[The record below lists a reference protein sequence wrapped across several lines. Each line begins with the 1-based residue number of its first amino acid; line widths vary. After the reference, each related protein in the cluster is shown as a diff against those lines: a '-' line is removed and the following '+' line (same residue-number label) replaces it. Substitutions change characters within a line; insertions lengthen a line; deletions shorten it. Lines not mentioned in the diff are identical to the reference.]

1 MIFLEKNKCNFC
13 CKIHIKNLEETK
25 LMWYNIYIN
34 NPSFGNVGG
43 VILMSGKLTVGV
55 FIHHL
60 DNDYSKAFLKG
71 TAAAANDLDVNLAIF
86 PGRALDCQLA
96 DRRYTVYEYQN
107 NVVYSFASSKSMDA
121 LIVSAGTIATCVS
134 HEEFKEFLDGYEGL
148 PLLTTE
154 TKFEGYPCIRL
165 SGSGI
170 KELVS
175 HLVHEHGRKHIAF
188 VSGPEGNTDADERL
202 NHYKEALAENGL
214 EFDPDL
220 VTYGNFSEYCVDIVS
235 DLIDRNEGKIDA
247 ICFANDMMCR
257 GGYKAIESKG
267 LRVGKDIAVTGY
279 DDSEVAATLR
289 PMLTT
294 VRADASKLGYRAVEE
309 AVHMAKGEKVED
321 ICIDSTPVFRF
332 SCGCSFQ
339 AEQKVT
345 LDRLDEASVRKAVDN
360 ILSEHIQRYEVSMRK
375 HDCIKR
381 LHEFAHKLIS
391 YAAGADI
398 SVEELFSKSYFSRIM
413 DSDIWKLVSP
423 EAFLRIMKSIR
434 SASLSACEGD
444 MMGRKLNVLKILEG
458 SMEVASECIVNMHYT
473 TMNDITFTHFL
484 IGNITK
490 DMTIYDSDDEKCYFS
505 IVNDLYRA
513 HVDSSFVYT
522 FEEPIIHDPK
532 SEWKLPE
539 TILLRA
545 YNDGDKLAAVT
556 GEACKLPS
564 SRIITNQ
571 YTPNDRNR
579 IMVVSPLFMNEEQYG
594 VIVCEMENEYFTYI
608 YSITPQICSA
618 IKLTNLVA
626 KLESSLDAAQSR
638 NNVLNRMSMIDELT
652 GVYNRRGFYV
662 SANRILKA
670 AENEGRQAAII
681 FGDLDNL
688 KKVNDTFGHDDGDY
702 AIVSCAEFLKKS
714 LRTTDVVGRIGGDEF
729 AAFAIC
735 DDADIIAKLPS
746 RIKGIAAK
754 HNEVSDKPYNV
765 TVSIGI
771 YPIICSPELNIQ
783 DFMDKADNALYEDK
797 KKKNPDIMKHNM

>member
-1 MIFLEKNKCNFC
+1 
-13 CKIHIKNLEETK
+13 
-25 LMWYNIYIN
+25 
-34 NPSFGNVGG
+34 
-43 VILMSGKLTVGV
+43 MSGKLTVGV

-134 HEEFKEFLDGYEGL
+134 YDEFKEFLDGYEGL

-423 EAFLRIMKSIR
+423 EAFLRIMKGIR

-556 GEACKLPS
+556 GEACKLSS

-608 YSITPQICSA
+608 YSISPQICSA

-735 DDADIIAKLPS
+735 DDAEIIAKLPS

>member
-1 MIFLEKNKCNFC
+1 
-13 CKIHIKNLEETK
+13 
-25 LMWYNIYIN
+25 
-34 NPSFGNVGG
+34 
-43 VILMSGKLTVGV
+43 MSGKLTVGV

-134 HEEFKEFLDGYEGL
+134 HDEFKEFLDGYEGL

-545 YNDGDKLAAVT
+545 YNNGDKLAAVT

-746 RIKGIAAK
+746 RIKGIASK

-783 DFMDKADNALYEDK
+783 EFMDKADNALYEDK

>member
-1 MIFLEKNKCNFC
+1 
-13 CKIHIKNLEETK
+13 
-25 LMWYNIYIN
+25 
-34 NPSFGNVGG
+34 
-43 VILMSGKLTVGV
+43 MSGKLTVGV

-134 HEEFKEFLDGYEGL
+134 HDEFKEFLDGYEGL

-214 EFDPDL
+214 EFDPNL

-381 LHEFAHKLIS
+381 LHEFAHKLMS

-746 RIKGIAAK
+746 RIKGIASK

-783 DFMDKADNALYEDK
+783 EFMDKADNALYEDK

>member
-1 MIFLEKNKCNFC
+1 
-13 CKIHIKNLEETK
+13 
-25 LMWYNIYIN
+25 
-34 NPSFGNVGG
+34 
-43 VILMSGKLTVGV
+43 MSGKLTVGV

-423 EAFLRIMKSIR
+423 EAFLRIMKGIR

-638 NNVLNRMSMIDELT
+638 NNVLNRISMIDELT

-746 RIKGIAAK
+746 RIKGIASK

-783 DFMDKADNALYEDK
+783 EFMDKADNALYEDK
-797 KKKNPDIMKHNM
+797 KKKNPDIMKHNT

>member
-1 MIFLEKNKCNFC
+1 
-13 CKIHIKNLEETK
+13 
-25 LMWYNIYIN
+25 
-34 NPSFGNVGG
+34 
-43 VILMSGKLTVGV
+43 MSGKLTVGV

-134 HEEFKEFLDGYEGL
+134 HDEFKEFLDGYEGL

-381 LHEFAHKLIS
+381 LHEFAHKLMS

-746 RIKGIAAK
+746 RIKGIASK

-783 DFMDKADNALYEDK
+783 EFMDKADNALYEDK
-797 KKKNPDIMKHNM
+797 KKKNPDIMKHNT

>member
-1 MIFLEKNKCNFC
+1 
-13 CKIHIKNLEETK
+13 
-25 LMWYNIYIN
+25 
-34 NPSFGNVGG
+34 
-43 VILMSGKLTVGV
+43 MSGKLTVGV

-134 HEEFKEFLDGYEGL
+134 HDEFKEFLDGYEGL

-545 YNDGDKLAAVT
+545 YNDGDKLAVVT

-638 NNVLNRMSMIDELT
+638 NNVLNRISMIDELT

-670 AENEGRQAAII
+670 PENEGRQAAII

-746 RIKGIAAK
+746 RIKGIASK

-783 DFMDKADNALYEDK
+783 EFMDKADNALYEDK
-797 KKKNPDIMKHNM
+797 KKKNPDIMKHNT

>member
-1 MIFLEKNKCNFC
+1 
-13 CKIHIKNLEETK
+13 
-25 LMWYNIYIN
+25 
-34 NPSFGNVGG
+34 
-43 VILMSGKLTVGV
+43 MSGKLTVGV

-86 PGRALDCQLA
+86 PGRALDCQLE

-107 NVVYSFASSKSMDA
+107 NVVYSFASAKSMDA

-134 HEEFKEFLDGYEGL
+134 HEEFKKFLDGYEGL

-154 TKFEGYPCIRL
+154 TRFEGYPCIRL

-175 HLVHEHGRKHIAF
+175 HLVHKHGRKHIAF
-188 VSGPEGNTDADERL
+188 VSGPEGNSDADERL
-202 NHYKEALAENGL
+202 NYYKEALAENGL
-214 EFDPDL
+214 EYDPNM
-220 VTYGNFSEYCVDIVS
+220 VAYGNFSEFCVDIVS
-235 DLIDRNEGKIDA
+235 DLIDRNKGKIDA

-267 LRVGKDIAVTGY
+267 LRVGEDIAVTGY

-294 VRADASKLGYRAVEE
+294 VRADASRLGYRAVEE

-332 SCGCSFQ
+332 SCGCSTQ
-339 AEQKVT
+339 TEQKVT
-345 LDRLDEASVRKAVDN
+345 LEHHDEESVRKAVDS
-360 ILSEHIQRYEVSMRK
+360 ILSEHIQRYEVNLRK
-375 HDCIKR
+375 HDCIRR

-391 YAAGADI
+391 YAAGADVSI
-398 SVEELFSKSYFSRIM
+398 DELFSKSYFSRIM
-413 DSDIWKLVSP
+413 DSDIWKLVAP
-423 EAFLRIMKSIR
+423 EAFLRVMKGIR

-444 MMGRKLNVLKILEG
+444 ISERRLNVMKILEG
-458 SMEVASECIVNMHYT
+458 SMEVASECIVNLHYT

-522 FEEPIIHDPK
+522 FETPIIHDPE

-539 TILLRA
+539 TVLLRA
-545 YNDGDKLAAVT
+545 YNDGDKLAALS
-556 GEACKLPS
+556 GEASRLPS
-564 SRIITNQ
+564 ERIITNQ

-594 VIVCEMENEYFTYI
+594 VIVCEMENEYFTYV

-626 KLESSLDAAQSR
+626 RLESSLDAAQSR

-670 AENEGRQAAII
+670 PENEGRQAAII

-702 AIVSCAEFLKKS
+702 AIVSCAEFIKNS
-714 LRTTDVVGRIGGDEF
+714 LRTSDVVGRIGGDEF

-735 DDADIIAKLPS
+735 DDADIISQLPA

-754 HNEVSDKPYNV
+754 HNEASDKPYNV

-771 YPIICSPELNIQ
+771 YPILCSPDLNIQ
-783 DFMDKADNALYEDK
+783 DFMEKADNALYEDK
-797 KKKNPDIMKHNM
+797 KKKNPDILKHNN

>member
-1 MIFLEKNKCNFC
+1 
-13 CKIHIKNLEETK
+13 
-25 LMWYNIYIN
+25 
-34 NPSFGNVGG
+34 
-43 VILMSGKLTVGV
+43 MSGKLTVGV

>member
-1 MIFLEKNKCNFC
+1 
-13 CKIHIKNLEETK
+13 
-25 LMWYNIYIN
+25 
-34 NPSFGNVGG
+34 
-43 VILMSGKLTVGV
+43 MSGKLTVGV

-134 HEEFKEFLDGYEGL
+134 HDEFKEFLDGYEGL

-423 EAFLRIMKSIR
+423 EAFLRIMKGIR

-638 NNVLNRMSMIDELT
+638 NNVLNRISMIDELT

-797 KKKNPDIMKHNM
+797 KKKNPDIMKHNT

>member
-1 MIFLEKNKCNFC
+1 
-13 CKIHIKNLEETK
+13 
-25 LMWYNIYIN
+25 
-34 NPSFGNVGG
+34 
-43 VILMSGKLTVGV
+43 MSGKLTVGV

-134 HEEFKEFLDGYEGL
+134 HDEFKEFLDGYEGL

-214 EFDPDL
+214 EFDPNL

-522 FEEPIIHDPK
+522 FEEPVIHDPK

-746 RIKGIAAK
+746 RIKGIASK

-783 DFMDKADNALYEDK
+783 EFMDKADNALYEDK
-797 KKKNPDIMKHNM
+797 KKKNPDIMKHNT

>member
-1 MIFLEKNKCNFC
+1 
-13 CKIHIKNLEETK
+13 
-25 LMWYNIYIN
+25 
-34 NPSFGNVGG
+34 
-43 VILMSGKLTVGV
+43 MSGKLTVGV

-134 HEEFKEFLDGYEGL
+134 HDEFKEFLDGYEGL

-746 RIKGIAAK
+746 RIKGIASK

-783 DFMDKADNALYEDK
+783 EFMDKADNALYEDK
-797 KKKNPDIMKHNM
+797 KKKNPDIMKHNT

>member
-1 MIFLEKNKCNFC
+1 
-13 CKIHIKNLEETK
+13 
-25 LMWYNIYIN
+25 
-34 NPSFGNVGG
+34 
-43 VILMSGKLTVGV
+43 MSGKLTVGV

-134 HEEFKEFLDGYEGL
+134 HDEFKEFLDGYEGL

-214 EFDPDL
+214 EFDPNL

-746 RIKGIAAK
+746 RIKGIASK

-783 DFMDKADNALYEDK
+783 EFMDKADNALYEDK
-797 KKKNPDIMKHNM
+797 KKKNPDIMKHNT

>member
-1 MIFLEKNKCNFC
+1 
-13 CKIHIKNLEETK
+13 
-25 LMWYNIYIN
+25 
-34 NPSFGNVGG
+34 
-43 VILMSGKLTVGV
+43 MSGKLTVGV

-134 HEEFKEFLDGYEGL
+134 HDEFKEFLDGYEGL

-381 LHEFAHKLIS
+381 LHEFAHKLMS

-522 FEEPIIHDPK
+522 FDEPIIHDPK

-564 SRIITNQ
+564 SGIITNQ

-746 RIKGIAAK
+746 RIKGIASK

-783 DFMDKADNALYEDK
+783 EFMDKADNALYEDK
-797 KKKNPDIMKHNM
+797 KKKNPDIMKHNT

>member
-1 MIFLEKNKCNFC
+1 
-13 CKIHIKNLEETK
+13 
-25 LMWYNIYIN
+25 
-34 NPSFGNVGG
+34 
-43 VILMSGKLTVGV
+43 MSGKLTVGV

-134 HEEFKEFLDGYEGL
+134 HDEFKEFLDGYEGL

-188 VSGPEGNTDADERL
+188 VSGPKGNTDADERL

-423 EAFLRIMKSIR
+423 EAFLRIMKGIR

-608 YSITPQICSA
+608 YSISPQICSA

-735 DDADIIAKLPS
+735 DDAEIIAKLPS

>member
-1 MIFLEKNKCNFC
+1 
-13 CKIHIKNLEETK
+13 
-25 LMWYNIYIN
+25 
-34 NPSFGNVGG
+34 
-43 VILMSGKLTVGV
+43 MSGKLTVGV

-60 DNDYSKAFLKG
+60 DNDYSKAFLRG

-134 HEEFKEFLDGYEGL
+134 HDEFKEFLDGYEGL

-746 RIKGIAAK
+746 RIKGIASK

-783 DFMDKADNALYEDK
+783 EFMDKADNALYEDK
-797 KKKNPDIMKHNM
+797 KKKNPDIMKHNT

>member
-1 MIFLEKNKCNFC
+1 
-13 CKIHIKNLEETK
+13 
-25 LMWYNIYIN
+25 
-34 NPSFGNVGG
+34 
-43 VILMSGKLTVGV
+43 MSGKLTVGV

-214 EFDPDL
+214 EFDPNL

-423 EAFLRIMKSIR
+423 EAFLRIMKGIR

-746 RIKGIAAK
+746 RIKGIASK

-783 DFMDKADNALYEDK
+783 EFMDKADNALYEDK
-797 KKKNPDIMKHNM
+797 KKKNPDIMKHNT

>member
-1 MIFLEKNKCNFC
+1 
-13 CKIHIKNLEETK
+13 
-25 LMWYNIYIN
+25 
-34 NPSFGNVGG
+34 
-43 VILMSGKLTVGV
+43 MSGKLTVGV

-134 HEEFKEFLDGYEGL
+134 HDEFKEFLDGYEGL

-735 DDADIIAKLPS
+735 DDADIIAKLPT
-746 RIKGIAAK
+746 RIKGIASK

-783 DFMDKADNALYEDK
+783 EFMDKADNALYEDK

>member
-1 MIFLEKNKCNFC
+1 
-13 CKIHIKNLEETK
+13 
-25 LMWYNIYIN
+25 
-34 NPSFGNVGG
+34 
-43 VILMSGKLTVGV
+43 MSGKLTVGV

-134 HEEFKEFLDGYEGL
+134 HDEFKEFLDGYEGL

-638 NNVLNRMSMIDELT
+638 NNVLNRISMIDELT

-746 RIKGIAAK
+746 RIKGIASK

-783 DFMDKADNALYEDK
+783 EFMDKADNALYEDK
-797 KKKNPDIMKHNM
+797 KKKNPDIMKHNT

>member
-1 MIFLEKNKCNFC
+1 
-13 CKIHIKNLEETK
+13 
-25 LMWYNIYIN
+25 
-34 NPSFGNVGG
+34 
-43 VILMSGKLTVGV
+43 MSGKLTVGV

-107 NVVYSFASSKSMDA
+107 NVVYSFASSKSMDV

-134 HEEFKEFLDGYEGL
+134 HDEFKEFLDGYEGL

-188 VSGPEGNTDADERL
+188 VSGPKGNTDADERL

-423 EAFLRIMKSIR
+423 EAFLRIMKGIR

-746 RIKGIAAK
+746 RIKGIASK

-783 DFMDKADNALYEDK
+783 EFMDKADNALYEDK
-797 KKKNPDIMKHNM
+797 KKKNPDIMKHNT

>member
-1 MIFLEKNKCNFC
+1 
-13 CKIHIKNLEETK
+13 
-25 LMWYNIYIN
+25 
-34 NPSFGNVGG
+34 
-43 VILMSGKLTVGV
+43 MSGKLTVGV

-134 HEEFKEFLDGYEGL
+134 YDEFKEFLDGYEGL

-423 EAFLRIMKSIR
+423 EAFLRIMKGIR

-556 GEACKLPS
+556 GEACKLSS

-746 RIKGIAAK
+746 RIKGIASK

-783 DFMDKADNALYEDK
+783 EFMDKADNALYEDK
-797 KKKNPDIMKHNM
+797 KKKNPDIMKHNT

>member
-1 MIFLEKNKCNFC
+1 
-13 CKIHIKNLEETK
+13 
-25 LMWYNIYIN
+25 
-34 NPSFGNVGG
+34 
-43 VILMSGKLTVGV
+43 MSGKLTVGV

-214 EFDPDL
+214 EFDPNL

-345 LDRLDEASVRKAVDN
+345 LDRLDDASVRKAVDN

-423 EAFLRIMKSIR
+423 EAFLRIMKGIR

-714 LRTTDVVGRIGGDEF
+714 LRTTDVVGSIGGDEF

-746 RIKGIAAK
+746 RIKGIASK

-783 DFMDKADNALYEDK
+783 EFMDKADNALYEDK
-797 KKKNPDIMKHNM
+797 KKKNPDIMKHNT

>member
-1 MIFLEKNKCNFC
+1 
-13 CKIHIKNLEETK
+13 
-25 LMWYNIYIN
+25 
-34 NPSFGNVGG
+34 
-43 VILMSGKLTVGV
+43 MSGKLTVGV

-134 HEEFKEFLDGYEGL
+134 HDEFKEFLDGYEGL

-220 VTYGNFSEYCVDIVS
+220 VTYGNFSEYCIDIVS

-423 EAFLRIMKSIR
+423 EAFLRIMKGIR

-638 NNVLNRMSMIDELT
+638 NNVLNRISMIDELT

-746 RIKGIAAK
+746 RIKGIASK

-783 DFMDKADNALYEDK
+783 EFMDKADNALYEDK
-797 KKKNPDIMKHNM
+797 KRKNPDIMKHNT

>member
-1 MIFLEKNKCNFC
+1 
-13 CKIHIKNLEETK
+13 
-25 LMWYNIYIN
+25 
-34 NPSFGNVGG
+34 
-43 VILMSGKLTVGV
+43 MSGKLTVGV

-134 HEEFKEFLDGYEGL
+134 HDEFKEFLDGYEGL

-188 VSGPEGNTDADERL
+188 VSGPKGNTDADERL

-381 LHEFAHKLIS
+381 LHEFAHKLMS

-423 EAFLRIMKSIR
+423 EAFLRIMKGIR
-434 SASLSACEGD
+434 SASLSACGGD

-746 RIKGIAAK
+746 RIKGIASK

-783 DFMDKADNALYEDK
+783 EFMDKADNALYEDK
-797 KKKNPDIMKHNM
+797 KKKNPDIMKHNT

>member
-1 MIFLEKNKCNFC
+1 
-13 CKIHIKNLEETK
+13 
-25 LMWYNIYIN
+25 
-34 NPSFGNVGG
+34 
-43 VILMSGKLTVGV
+43 MSGKLTVGV

-134 HEEFKEFLDGYEGL
+134 HDEFKEFLDGYEGL

-188 VSGPEGNTDADERL
+188 VSGPKGNTDADERL

-423 EAFLRIMKSIR
+423 EAFLRIMKGIR

-746 RIKGIAAK
+746 RIKGIASK

-783 DFMDKADNALYEDK
+783 EFMDKADNALYEDK
-797 KKKNPDIMKHNM
+797 KKKNPDIMKHNT

>member
-1 MIFLEKNKCNFC
+1 
-13 CKIHIKNLEETK
+13 
-25 LMWYNIYIN
+25 
-34 NPSFGNVGG
+34 
-43 VILMSGKLTVGV
+43 MSGKLTVGV

-134 HEEFKEFLDGYEGL
+134 HDEFKEFLDGYEGL

-188 VSGPEGNTDADERL
+188 VSGPKGNTDADERL

-381 LHEFAHKLIS
+381 LHEFAHKLMS

-423 EAFLRIMKSIR
+423 EAFLRIMKGIR
-434 SASLSACEGD
+434 SASLSACGGD

-556 GEACKLPS
+556 GEACKLTS

-746 RIKGIAAK
+746 RIKGIASK

-783 DFMDKADNALYEDK
+783 EFMDKADNALYEDK
-797 KKKNPDIMKHNM
+797 KKKNPDIMKHNT

>member
-1 MIFLEKNKCNFC
+1 
-13 CKIHIKNLEETK
+13 
-25 LMWYNIYIN
+25 
-34 NPSFGNVGG
+34 
-43 VILMSGKLTVGV
+43 MSGKLTVGV

-423 EAFLRIMKSIR
+423 EAFLRIMKGIR

-735 DDADIIAKLPS
+735 DDADIIAQLPT

-783 DFMDKADNALYEDK
+783 EFMDKADNALYEDK

>member
-1 MIFLEKNKCNFC
+1 
-13 CKIHIKNLEETK
+13 
-25 LMWYNIYIN
+25 
-34 NPSFGNVGG
+34 
-43 VILMSGKLTVGV
+43 MSGKLTVGV

-134 HEEFKEFLDGYEGL
+134 HDEFKEFLDGYEGL

-381 LHEFAHKLIS
+381 LHEFAHKLMS

-638 NNVLNRMSMIDELT
+638 NNVLNRISMIDELT

-746 RIKGIAAK
+746 RIKGIASK

-783 DFMDKADNALYEDK
+783 EFMDKADNALYEDK

>member
-1 MIFLEKNKCNFC
+1 
-13 CKIHIKNLEETK
+13 
-25 LMWYNIYIN
+25 
-34 NPSFGNVGG
+34 
-43 VILMSGKLTVGV
+43 MSGKLTVGV

-134 HEEFKEFLDGYEGL
+134 HDEFKEFLDGYEGL

-423 EAFLRIMKSIR
+423 EAFLRIMKGIR

-746 RIKGIAAK
+746 RIKGIASK
-754 HNEVSDKPYNV
+754 HNEVSEKPYNV

-783 DFMDKADNALYEDK
+783 EFMDKADNALYEDK
-797 KKKNPDIMKHNM
+797 KKKNPDIMKHNT

>member
-1 MIFLEKNKCNFC
+1 
-13 CKIHIKNLEETK
+13 
-25 LMWYNIYIN
+25 
-34 NPSFGNVGG
+34 
-43 VILMSGKLTVGV
+43 MSGKLTVGV

-134 HEEFKEFLDGYEGL
+134 HDEFKEFLDGYEGL

-188 VSGPEGNTDADERL
+188 VSGPKGNTDADERL

-423 EAFLRIMKSIR
+423 EAFLRIMKGIR

-735 DDADIIAKLPS
+735 DDADIIAQLPT
-746 RIKGIAAK
+746 RIKGIASK

-783 DFMDKADNALYEDK
+783 EFMDKADNALYEDK

>member
-1 MIFLEKNKCNFC
+1 
-13 CKIHIKNLEETK
+13 
-25 LMWYNIYIN
+25 
-34 NPSFGNVGG
+34 
-43 VILMSGKLTVGV
+43 MSGKLTVGV

-134 HEEFKEFLDGYEGL
+134 HDEFKEFLDGYEGL

-381 LHEFAHKLIS
+381 LHEFAHKLMS

-556 GEACKLPS
+556 GEACKLTS

-670 AENEGRQAAII
+670 PENEGRQAAII

-746 RIKGIAAK
+746 RIKGIASK

-783 DFMDKADNALYEDK
+783 EFMDKADNALYEDK
-797 KKKNPDIMKHNM
+797 KKKNPDIMKHNT

>member
-1 MIFLEKNKCNFC
+1 
-13 CKIHIKNLEETK
+13 
-25 LMWYNIYIN
+25 
-34 NPSFGNVGG
+34 
-43 VILMSGKLTVGV
+43 MSGKLTVGV

-214 EFDPDL
+214 EFDPNL

-345 LDRLDEASVRKAVDN
+345 LDRLDDASVRKAVDN

-423 EAFLRIMKSIR
+423 EAFLRIMKGIR

-618 IKLTNLVA
+618 IKLTNLGA

-714 LRTTDVVGRIGGDEF
+714 LRTTDVVGSIGGDEF

-746 RIKGIAAK
+746 RIKGIASK

-783 DFMDKADNALYEDK
+783 EFMDKADNALYEDK
-797 KKKNPDIMKHNM
+797 KKKNPDIMKHNT

>member
-1 MIFLEKNKCNFC
+1 
-13 CKIHIKNLEETK
+13 
-25 LMWYNIYIN
+25 
-34 NPSFGNVGG
+34 
-43 VILMSGKLTVGV
+43 MSGKLTVGV

-134 HEEFKEFLDGYEGL
+134 HDEFKEFLDGYEGL

-556 GEACKLPS
+556 GEACKLTS

-746 RIKGIAAK
+746 RIKGIASK

-783 DFMDKADNALYEDK
+783 EFMDKADNALYEDK

>member
-1 MIFLEKNKCNFC
+1 
-13 CKIHIKNLEETK
+13 
-25 LMWYNIYIN
+25 
-34 NPSFGNVGG
+34 
-43 VILMSGKLTVGV
+43 MSGKLTVGV

-746 RIKGIAAK
+746 RIKGIASK

-783 DFMDKADNALYEDK
+783 EFMDKADNALYEDK
-797 KKKNPDIMKHNM
+797 KKKNPDIMKHNT

>member
-1 MIFLEKNKCNFC
+1 
-13 CKIHIKNLEETK
+13 
-25 LMWYNIYIN
+25 
-34 NPSFGNVGG
+34 
-43 VILMSGKLTVGV
+43 MSGKLTVGV

-434 SASLSACEGD
+434 SASLSACECD

-638 NNVLNRMSMIDELT
+638 NNVLNRISMIDELT

-746 RIKGIAAK
+746 RIKGIASK

-783 DFMDKADNALYEDK
+783 EFMDKADNALYEDK
-797 KKKNPDIMKHNM
+797 KRKNPDIMKHNT

>member
-1 MIFLEKNKCNFC
+1 
-13 CKIHIKNLEETK
+13 
-25 LMWYNIYIN
+25 
-34 NPSFGNVGG
+34 
-43 VILMSGKLTVGV
+43 MSGKLTVGV

-134 HEEFKEFLDGYEGL
+134 HDEFKEFLDGYEGL

-188 VSGPEGNTDADERL
+188 VSGPKGNTDADERL

-423 EAFLRIMKSIR
+423 EAFLRIMKGIR

-783 DFMDKADNALYEDK
+783 EFMDKADNALYEDK

>member
-1 MIFLEKNKCNFC
+1 
-13 CKIHIKNLEETK
+13 
-25 LMWYNIYIN
+25 
-34 NPSFGNVGG
+34 
-43 VILMSGKLTVGV
+43 MSGKLTVGV

-134 HEEFKEFLDGYEGL
+134 HDEFKEFLDGYEGL

-309 AVHMAKGEKVED
+309 AVHMTKGEKVED

-345 LDRLDEASVRKAVDN
+345 LDNLDEASVRKAVDN

-381 LHEFAHKLIS
+381 LHEFAHKLMS

-638 NNVLNRMSMIDELT
+638 NNVLNRISMIDELT

-746 RIKGIAAK
+746 RIKGIASK

-783 DFMDKADNALYEDK
+783 EFMDKADNALYEDK
-797 KKKNPDIMKHNM
+797 KKKNPDIMKHNT

>member
-1 MIFLEKNKCNFC
+1 
-13 CKIHIKNLEETK
+13 
-25 LMWYNIYIN
+25 
-34 NPSFGNVGG
+34 
-43 VILMSGKLTVGV
+43 MSGKLTVGV

-214 EFDPDL
+214 EFDPNL

-423 EAFLRIMKSIR
+423 EAFLRIMKGIR

-556 GEACKLPS
+556 GEACKLTS

-638 NNVLNRMSMIDELT
+638 NNVLNRISMIDELT

-670 AENEGRQAAII
+670 PENEGRQAAII

-746 RIKGIAAK
+746 RIKGIASK

-783 DFMDKADNALYEDK
+783 EFMDKADNALYEDK
-797 KKKNPDIMKHNM
+797 KKKNPDIMKHNT

>member
-1 MIFLEKNKCNFC
+1 
-13 CKIHIKNLEETK
+13 
-25 LMWYNIYIN
+25 
-34 NPSFGNVGG
+34 
-43 VILMSGKLTVGV
+43 MSGKLTVGV

-134 HEEFKEFLDGYEGL
+134 YDEFKEFLDGYEGL

-423 EAFLRIMKSIR
+423 EAFLRIMKGIR

-556 GEACKLPS
+556 GEACKLSS

-735 DDADIIAKLPS
+735 DDADIIAKLPT
-746 RIKGIAAK
+746 RIKGIASK

-783 DFMDKADNALYEDK
+783 EFMDKADNALYEDK
-797 KKKNPDIMKHNM
+797 KKKNPDIMKHNT